1 MCEHFN
7 SLRDSVDVVV
17 RRRPSTNLPWS
28 YVSRSREVL
37 PVLCCRNVLQERGA
51 IEQTVRNL
59 FLLVAGVSHPDRAS
73 TTSEQYEQ
81 RGPKPKP
88 KPKPKPN

>member
-1 MCEHFN
+1 MREHFN
-7 SLRDSVDVVV
+7 SLPDSVDVVV
-17 RRRPSTNLPWS
+17 RRRPSVPT
-28 YVSRSREVL
+28 SREVL

-51 IEQTVRNL
+51 IEQTVRDL
-59 FLLVAGVSHPDRAS
+59 LLLVARVSHPDRAS